1 MLNGRERRKRNKKVG
16 RRKRKEGKKASMTY
30 PISTLFLLKVSVVSD
45 LKNVTGRDGTE
56 HNGITRVQNR
66 VSRKQKLKKER
77 KEVDGDLIYSP
88 FFLSWCLLWLCFCLP
103 LFCCFLSCLFVCWL
117 RVDQLQGDRLKKK
130 VEKIRKEEK
139 RK

>member
-1 MLNGRERRKRNKKVG
+1 MLNGRERRKGNKKVG

-45 LKNVTGRDGTE
+45 FKNVTGRDGTE

-66 VSRKQKLKKER
+66 ESRKQKLKKER

-103 LFCCFLSCLFVCWL
+103 LFCCFLVCLFVGSGSVT
-117 RVDQLQGDRLKKK
+117 RRQIEKKS
-130 VEKIRKEEK
+130 RKN
-139 RK
+139 

>member
-1 MLNGRERRKRNKKVG
+1 
-16 RRKRKEGKKASMTY
+16 MTY

-45 LKNVTGRDGTE
+45 FKNVTGRDGTE

-88 FFLSWCLLWLCFCLP
+88 FFFFVLVFVMVV
-103 LFCCFLSCLFVCWL
+103 FLSSFVLLFSFLFVCL
-117 RVDQLQGDRLKKK
+117 LVESGSVTRRQIEKKK
-130 VEKIRKEEK
+130 
-139 RK
+139 